1 MSEVAKE
8 ALRATNAESNETT
21 RAMGVEFTL
30 LLGQNSLLQV
40 QNSNWNSETTRA
52 TGVEFALQQTITNE
66 TVRAL
71 EVESSIQVAVNSA
84 LSGLTLAMAAI
95 STLTSSLSTMSVN
108 FDQSQIALMETNKS
122 LAEAKASIY
131 TLTQIM
137 ASHDNGGSE
146 GACSNISTIGAAS
159 CEPG

>member
-1 MSEVAKE
+1 
-8 ALRATNAESNETT
+8 
-21 RAMGVEFTL
+21 MGIEFTL
-30 LLGQNSLLQV
+30 LLGQ
-40 QNSNWNSETTRA
+40 NSETTRA

-71 EVESSIQVAVNSA
+71 EVESSIQVTVNSA